1 MASVVEQPAVQL
13 SFNQLKGSMP
23 VRTDADASRLDAC
36 AQKGMAILRDRSRP
50 VGVTEVYLT
59 PDQNG
64 ALQDVLT
71 AYWNTDM
78 PVAARPEE
86 HRFGAALLT

>member
-1 MASVVEQPAVQL
+1 VQL
-13 SFNQLKGSMP
+13 RFSKLKGSLP
-23 VRTDADASRLDAC
+23 VRTDLDASRLDVC
-36 AQKGMAILRDRSRP
+36 AQKGMAILRDRARP

-71 AYWNTDM
+71 AYWNTGM
-78 PVAARPEE
+78 PVGKAQKSIAS
-86 HRFGAALLT
+86 ALRY

>member
-1 MASVVEQPAVQL
+1 
-13 SFNQLKGSMP
+13 
-23 VRTDADASRLDAC
+23 
-36 AQKGMAILRDRSRP
+36 MAILRDRARP

-71 AYWNTDM
+71 AYWNTGM
-78 PVAARPEE
+78 PVGKAQKSIAS
-86 HRFGAALLT
+86 ALRY